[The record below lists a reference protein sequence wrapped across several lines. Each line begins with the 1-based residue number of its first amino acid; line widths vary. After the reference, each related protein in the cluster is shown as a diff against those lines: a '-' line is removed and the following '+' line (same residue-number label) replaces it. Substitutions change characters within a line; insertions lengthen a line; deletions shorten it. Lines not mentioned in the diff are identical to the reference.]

1 MERRIK
7 PIIFLMFLGQ
17 LLEVIVM
24 LLLLACPFS
33 HLILGAF
40 IFFSNGPHCFIFLR
54 RACLFYFLGWPHQ
67 IINPTLEACKA
78 APKRARHLNDGAPA
92 VPEEDSLNPDD
103 DDAPSPKAEA
113 GCFIK
118 KLGFQG
124 ARRLFSFTKY
134 TSTG

>member
-1 MERRIK
+1 M
-7 PIIFLMFLGQ
+7 
-17 LLEVIVM
+17 
-24 LLLLACPFS
+24 
-33 HLILGAF
+33 
-40 IFFSNGPHCFIFLR
+40 
-54 RACLFYFLGWPHQ
+54 FYFLGWPHQ
-67 IINPTLEACKA
+67 IINLTLEACKA
-78 APKRARHLNDGAPA
+78 APKRARHLNDGTPA

-124 ARRLFSFTKY
+124 ARRLFSVTKY